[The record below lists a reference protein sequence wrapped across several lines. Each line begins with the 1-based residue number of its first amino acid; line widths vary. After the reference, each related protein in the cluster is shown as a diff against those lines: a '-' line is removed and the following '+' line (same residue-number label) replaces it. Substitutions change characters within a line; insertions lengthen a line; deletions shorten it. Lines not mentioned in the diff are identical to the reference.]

1 MGIVLLPMLM
11 IPLVTGCDNSLPTDP
26 SASVEAAGGGN
37 GSNPTSD
44 NNFDPDGSY
53 AGLFDSQLTY
63 TTEDGKVDEY
73 ECDGPLTGDIALDR
87 SPQIIIDGSCVL
99 THEDISY
106 RLDIQGDFSGNK
118 ASGRFELSY
127 EETGE
132 SLEADWTGE
141 WKSQTLD
148 GKFTLNIQDDG
159 ELSIDFDGEFELSQ
173 Q

>member
-26 SASVEAAGGGN
+26 SASVEAAGGN
-37 GSNPTSD
+37 GSNPTSN

-63 TTEDGKVDEY
+63 TTAEGKVDEY

-99 THEDISY
+99 TLEDMSY
-106 RLDIQGDFSGNK
+106 KLHIEGDFSGNK
-118 ASGRFELSY
+118 ASGAFELRTVDT
-127 EETGE
+127 EETL
-132 SLEADWTGE
+132 LEVDWTGE

-148 GKFTLNIQDDG
+148 GKFALSLEDDWG
-159 ELSIDFDGEFELSQ
+159 LTMDFDGEFELSQ